1 MRRQR
6 NSSKRKTH
14 PGFVD
19 LPVMMKHM
27 PDKPTILHRNV
38 TDGPSVHRND
48 TGTGMNPVATF
59 TQEHA
64 HCQIAR

>member
-1 MRRQR
+1 MRRQPH
-6 NSSKRKTH
+6 SSKRKTH